1 MPYNAASIPG
11 NASLGP
17 SEADLKVIEQQHQ
30 LELVRQ
36 REQKNL
42 EIARL

>member
-1 MPYNAASIPG
+1 MPFNASSATG
-11 NASLGP
+11 NTSLGP

>member
-1 MPYNAASIPG
+1 MAYNAASMPG
-11 NASLGP
+11 NTSLGP
-17 SEADLKVIEQQHQ
+17 SEADLKVLEQQHQ